1 MKEILSGKIC
11 VDLLL
16 ELSDHRGITSRLK
29 PGYRI
34 GQISRRHEAQCIQ
47 MVHLGQD
54 RLDSRHFTLHVRIIG
69 AEARQLRQNAGIVE
83 VSVLLLQIRAV
94 FGGDGSNL
102 KVAGLP
108 SAIDQPESGIFVTT
122 SSESLV

>member
-1 MKEILSGKIC
+1 
-11 VDLLL
+11 
-16 ELSDHRGITSRLK
+16 
-29 PGYRI
+29 
-34 GQISRRHEAQCIQ
+34 

-108 SAIDQPESGIFVTT
+108 SAHRPAGIGDLRDDVFGISCVVDALNAIDHHVGI
-122 SSESLV
+122 SLVGLDQVDPLHSRLGLG